1 MNGVP
6 ELLGAIIKRFNF
18 CTIEIP
24 EAEEKKTWT
33 EKKVETIMADE
44 AE

>member
-1 MNGVP
+1 MNRVP

-33 EKKVETIMADE
+33 EKKIETITAHK

>member
-1 MNGVP
+1 VNRVT

-24 EAEEKKTWT
+24 EAEGKKTWT
-33 EKKVETIMADE
+33 AKKIETIMAQE